1 MGKEEFASV
10 TAAAQALGVSA
21 DTIRRWSKLG
31 LIKSTRD
38 KNQKRMFNLAELHRL
53 RRKLNGEGDSTDYQ
67 LSLIHI

>member
-38 KNQKRMFNLAELHRL
+38 KNQKRMF
-53 RRKLNGEGDSTDYQ
+53 
-67 LSLIHI
+67 